1 MLLSDVVGVFL
12 GENPEKCLDPVG
24 MPSCARLT
32 LAVGR
37 FIDYVGLYGSYVN
50 HRWRF
55 FISATHVHD
64 VHKKCCAHRP
74 VSFLLEV
81 IMMFVCWMSVRY
93 HDDAILLRLTFIT

>member
-1 MLLSDVVGVFL
+1 MVGVIL

-37 FIDYVGLYGSYVN
+37 FIDYVGLYGSYVI

-55 FISATHVHD
+55 FISATHVH
-64 VHKKCCAHRP
+64 KCCAHRP
-74 VSFLLEV
+74 VSFLLED
-81 IMMFVCWMSVRY
+81 IMMFVCWMSEVSR
-93 HDDAILLRLTFIT
+93 